1 MITKGDKKLF
11 LIDAYALIYRA
22 YFAFSKNPRITSK
35 GFDTSAI
42 YGFTN
47 MLMDLINTEK
57 PAYLGVVFD
66 TPKKTHRHVE
76 YIDYKANRDAMPE
89 GIATA
94 IPYIKK
100 ILQSFNIPALSLDG
114 FEADDVIGTL
124 AKQAA
129 GQEFQTYMMTPD
141 KDFAQLVTDST
152 FMYKPGSRGNPSEVW
167 DVNRVCEKFDIN
179 NVSQVIDFLG
189 MVGDSVDNIPG
200 IVGVGPKTSSKL
212 LKQYNS
218 IEQIYNSI
226 NELDGKLKE
235 KLMSSKDNA
244 FLSKSLA
251 TIITNAPINLDPVSL
266 KRQAPNLNA
275 LKDIC
280 DELEFSRIYNRLT
293 KNYTDTKQHTKSIVS
308 GAQLDMFNIDKELD
322 VVINKGKHIRN
333 IEELKDV
340 ISSLIIS
347 KIVGFYILYN
357 DEKPIGL
364 SVTSSTN
371 YLAYMLFDK
380 DLQLKQVLTEML
392 PIFNSNKIE
401 KVFWDYKSFLKSLAE
416 FNINCEAPIFDATI
430 ADYLINPDSNR
441 SHFGMAQKYDI
452 QLINLGL
459 LDVKIEEQATAY
471 LIEMAIFILNIK
483 PVLFNLLDKNTL
495 LKLFFDVELPLV
507 PVLIQMEQ
515 NGILLD
521 TKSLSDYSQTLK
533 TQLGDLEKNIFKKA
547 DCEFNISSPK
557 QLGEILFVNMKLV
570 EKPKKTKSGQFS
582 TSESELAK
590 LKGKHSIIDDI
601 LLFRTYQK
609 LLSTYV
615 NALPLLIDAKDKKLH
630 TTFNQTV
637 TNTGRLS
644 SKNPNLQNIPI
655 RKSSGKDVRKT
666 FIASN
671 SQHILMAADYSQIE
685 LRLIAHLSD
694 ESNLIQAFLNDQ
706 DIHSITASKVFN
718 VNLEDVTSEMRS
730 NAKTVNFGI
739 IYGVSAFGLSEQS
752 TLSRK
757 ESANLI
763 SEYFIKY
770 PKLKIYIDDQINFA
784 KNNGFVQSILG
795 RKRYLRNINSRN
807 SFIRSHDER
816 NAVNMPIQGSAADI
830 IKIAMISIHQ
840 EFASRKM
847 KSKMV
852 LQVHD
857 ELVFDVF
864 LPEKEEVMNIVK
876 RKMESA
882 YDAKVPLKVDIGFGN
897 NWLSAH

>member
-47 MLMDLINTEK
+47 MLMDLINTEN
-57 PAYLGVVFD
+57 PAYLGVIFD

-76 YIDYKANRDAMPE
+76 YTDYKANRDAMPE
-89 GIATA
+89 GISTA

-100 ILQSFNIPALSLDG
+100 ILKSFNIPALSVDG

-129 GQEFQTYMMTPD
+129 EQGFQIYMMTPD
-141 KDFAQLVTDST
+141 KDFAQLVSDSV
-152 FMYKPGSRGNPSEVW
+152 FMYKPGSRGNSSEVW
-167 DVNRVCEKFDIN
+167 DVNKVCEKFDVN

-212 LKQYNS
+212 LKKYNS
-218 IEQIYNSI
+218 MEQIYNSI

-235 KLMSSKDNA
+235 KLMNSKDNA

-251 TIITNAPINLDPVSL
+251 TIITNVPINLDPLLL
-266 KRQAPNLNA
+266 KIQPPNLKE

-280 DELEFSRIYNRLT
+280 DELEFSRIYNRLS
-293 KNYTDTKQHTKSIVS
+293 KNYADTKQQNKSIAP

-322 VVINKGKHIRN
+322 VAINKGKHIRN
-333 IEELKDV
+333 LEELQDTV
-340 ISSLIIS
+340 SSLLSIKII
-347 KIVGFYILYN
+347 GFHLLYNNEKPLGMSVSSNTNHLAYIL
-357 DEKPIGL
+357 
-364 SVTSSTN
+364 
-371 YLAYMLFDK
+371 FD
-380 DLQLKQVLTEML
+380 DTLNLKQVLSEMA
-392 PIFNSNKIE
+392 PIFNSKKIE
-401 KVFWDYKSFLKSLAE
+401 KVFWDYKSFLKSLVQL
-416 FNINCEAPIFDATI
+416 NINCEAPIFDITI

-441 SHFGMAQKYDI
+441 SHLGMAQKYDVE
-452 QLINLGL
+452 LINLEL
-459 LDVKIEEQATAY
+459 LDLKIKEQATAY
-471 LIEMAIFILNIK
+471 LIEMVNFILTLK
-483 PVLFNLLDKNTL
+483 PVLFNLLDENAL

-507 PVLIQMEQ
+507 PVLIQMEC

-521 TKSLSDYSQTLK
+521 TKSLLDYSQKLK
-533 TQLGDLEKNIFKKA
+533 TQLGDLEKNIFKEA

-557 QLGEILFVNMKLV
+557 QLGEILFSKMKLI

-582 TSESELAK
+582 TSESELLK
-590 LKGKHSIIDDI
+590 LKGKHSIIEDI

-615 NALPLLIDAKDKKLH
+615 HALPLLVDSKDKKLH

-694 ESNLIQAFLNDQ
+694 ESNMIQAFLNDQ
-706 DIHSITASKVFN
+706 DIHSITASKIFN
-718 VNLEDVTSEMRS
+718 VDLKDVTSEMRS

-752 TLSRK
+752 TLNRK

-763 SEYFIKY
+763 SEYFINY

-784 KNNGFVQSILG
+784 KNNGFVHSILG

-830 IKIAMISIHQ
+830 IKMAMINIHQ
-840 EFASRKM
+840 EFVSRKM

-864 LPEKEEVMNIVK
+864 LPEKEEVRSIVK

-882 YDAKVPLKVDIGFGN
+882 YNAKVPLKVDIGFGN